1 MLTRSSKFS
10 GALAALTMAL
20 LATAPVWAAV
30 EAGPVAVPA
39 ANLEEAHWFSTQAVA
54 LMAAAFAIGIGTI
67 APSLAQ
73 GNAIARAMEAIGRNP
88 ESAGKVQSVLLIGLA
103 FIESLCIYALVIA
116 FIAIGKVG

>member
-1 MLTRSSKFS
+1 MLSRLSKFS
-10 GALAALTMAL
+10 GALAALTMAI
-20 LATAPVWAAV
+20 LATAPVWAAP
-30 EAGPVAVPA
+30 ASVPA
-39 ANLEEAHWFSTQAVA
+39 ADAEQAHWFSTQAVA
-54 LMAAAFAIGIGTI
+54 LMAAAFATGIGTI